1 MLKSLLGVLDTARN
15 ILSPDTS
22 LIRQVAAPLAH
33 LDAALAARA
42 AGYLADGSDATVLL
56 DLRRHAQAGDLLG
69 KPGRLRWNFHAVQD
83 DKQQAKA
90 IEAGMAARHALYR
103 RIEAR
108 PADMALLMR
117 MGRLLEAADQGQSLD
132 RAGSSAPDW
141 LAYVLNDAFWAC
153 MPNDGSA
160 RDEGKVA
167 EARPAWDIR
176 LLRALLDEA
185 GLPQA
190 MALNI
195 VFERRAIDSYY
206 QDQVYRRLLAAGP
219 LDDDML
225 ARPDDVAS
233 AAQTLSAIGRVVLVK
248 RIGGADALRAAY
260 AGLLMRLA
268 VSDSKTVRAAAARH
282 LDALDRAAC
291 HAGLAVLLREGQ
303 GEERANA
310 AELLARVQGDAA
322 GPVLEAALAQEPGK
336 AVQQAIRLA
345 LSRIGAA
352 ADAAD
357 IGLPDPPPLPPLPEV
372 TLADDA
378 VELLLANREQLLEHL
393 RLAAEEEQEEN
404 RSGKHKYTWRARH
417 YERYRRLGTGKL
429 RDAVRALNGD
439 RDALQVLAD
448 DNVNETL
455 GYGGRLE
462 ERADFGLLQALR
474 WHLNWGSGS
483 AWLWSSPRIQAW
495 LRRQDPSQ
503 VDLRHLRDAAVRCGA
518 PADAIALECLR
529 HTWSPG
535 SLPQAILPPEGVW
548 PCLAGHPDLI
558 DEGLGM
564 AAAERGR
571 YQNLDLGQ
579 TLAVLGTFPTVPAR
593 WLPRVLEFALG
604 ETKLHRQAAQRLL
617 GKLPDIG
624 KRVADALQS
633 NKQELRI
640 EAARWLARMDY
651 RAAVPALYTALD
663 KETREPVSAELMTA
677 LEILGEDITARL
689 APEALLAQALKGLKA
704 RAPAGLA
711 WLKLEQLPA
720 CAWQDAKGGNGAV
733 DPEIVRWWVILA
745 AKLKEPA
752 ANALLVRYL
761 GLLDAPSR
769 AALGRFLLHAF
780 IGQDTAHPPL
790 EEAIAWAGQHAPAR
804 YQQFQQ
810 MAKQYPDYYTELGEM
825 SQGQVF
831 ELVKREK
838 LGEYLGSAIGEKGI
852 LALTCAMPGH
862 EAVDA
867 IRQYMRDH
875 YPRRAQ
881 IEAMLEAAA
890 VSDDPAVIQFVLSI
904 ARRYR
909 TASVQQKARVLVE
922 RIAERN
928 GWTEEQLADRTIPT
942 GGLDESGRMS
952 FQYGARELSVVLDD
966 KLKIVLQNA
975 EGKAIAAL
983 PAARQNDAPEAIK
996 EGKQL
1001 FTSCKKEVKQVLDMQ
1016 TARLYEAM
1024 CASRAWPAAEWTEY
1038 VRRHPIVGR
1047 LAQRLAWTRL
1057 AADGSISG
1065 LFRPTED
1072 GSLIDAEDEEV
1083 SLDEKERIGLAHA
1096 SLLDEEQ
1103 VRAWLAH
1110 FKDYKVAPLFSQLTR
1125 RGPVL
1130 ADPAAQEIDD
1140 RLGWTS
1146 DTFTLRGAFNKL
1158 GYQRGSAEDGGVF
1171 MEYTRDFANAG
1182 LQVRIEFS
1190 GSSLPEENMPA
1201 ALKTLEFVRIGTG
1214 RGFGMHRGG
1223 SVALGKVPPVL
1234 LAEAYC
1240 DYHAVAAA
1248 CQGFDPDWERKMP
1261 W

>member
-1 MLKSLLGVLDTARN
+1 MFKSLLGVLDTARN
-15 ILSPDTS
+15 ILSPDAS
-22 LIRQVAAPLAH
+22 LVRQVAAPLAH
-33 LDAALAARA
+33 LDATLAARA

-56 DLRRHAQAGDLLG
+56 DLRHHAQAGDLLG
-69 KPGRLRWNFHAVQD
+69 KPGRLRWNFHAAQD
-83 DKQQAKA
+83 DKQLSKSV
-90 IEAGMAARHALYR
+90 EAGMAARHALYR

-108 PADMALLMR
+108 PADMALLAR
-117 MGRLLEAADQGQSLD
+117 MGRLFEAADQGQTLD
-132 RAGSSAPDW
+132 RVGSSAPDW
-141 LAYVLNDAFWAC
+141 LAYALNDALWAC
-153 MPNDGSA
+153 MPDAGIA
-160 RDEGKVA
+160 RDDGKVA

-176 LLRALLDEA
+176 LLRALLAEA
-185 GLPQA
+185 GLPQG

-195 VFERRAIDSYY
+195 VFERRAIDAYY

-219 LDDDML
+219 LDEDML

-233 AAQTLSAIGRVVLVK
+233 AAKTLSAAGRIVLVN
-248 RIGGADALRAAY
+248 RIGGADALRTTY

-282 LDALDRAAC
+282 LDALDRDAC
-291 HAGLAVLLREGQ
+291 HAGLAALLREGQ

-310 AELLARVQGDAA
+310 AELLARVQGNAA

-336 AVQQAIRLA
+336 AVQQAIRMA

-357 IGLPDPPPLPPLPEV
+357 IGLPDPPPLPPFIE
-372 TLADDA
+372 TRLADDA
-378 VELLLANREQLLEHL
+378 IELLLANREQQLERL
-393 RLAAEEEQEEN
+393 RLAAVEEQEEN
-404 RSGKHKYTWRARH
+404 RSAKHKYTWRAQH
-417 YERYRRLGTGKL
+417 YERYRRLGMGQL

-439 RDALQVLAD
+439 PDAVRVLAD
-448 DNVNETL
+448 ENVSATL
-455 GYGGRLE
+455 ACGGRLE
-462 ERADFGLLQALR
+462 ARADFGLMQALR
-474 WHLNWGSGS
+474 WQLNCRPNSY
-483 AWLWSSPRIQAW
+483 WLWFSQPFQSW
-495 LRRQDPSQ
+495 LRRQDPAQ
-503 VDLRHLRDAAVRCGA
+503 VDLRQLSEAAVRCGA
-518 PADAIALECLR
+518 APDEFALTCLR
-529 HTWSPG
+529 SSWRPAA
-535 SLPQAILPPEGVW
+535 LPQGLLPPERVW
-548 PCLAGHPDLI
+548 PCLARHPDLI

-564 AAAERGR
+564 AASERGN
-571 YQNLDLGQ
+571 QTLDLGL
-579 TLAVLGTFPTVPAR
+579 TLAALDTFPAVPAR
-593 WLPRVLEFALG
+593 WLPRVMELALG
-604 ETKLHRQAAQRLL
+604 DTKSQRQAAQRVL

-624 KRVADALQS
+624 KRVAEALQS

-640 EAARWLARMDY
+640 EAARWLARMDC
-651 RAAVPALYTALD
+651 RPAVPALYAALD

-677 LEILGEDITARL
+677 LERLGEDISARL
-689 APEALLAQALKGLKA
+689 APQALLAQARKGLKG
-704 RAPAGLA
+704 RAPSGLA

-720 CAWQDAKGGNGAV
+720 CDWLGAKGANAAV
-733 DPEIVRWWVILA
+733 DPDIVRWWVILA

-780 IGQDTAHPPL
+780 IAHDTAHPPL
-790 EEAIAWAGQHAPAR
+790 EEAIAWAGQHAPGR

-810 MAKQYPDYYTELGEM
+810 MARQFPDYYAEAGKL
-825 SQGQVF
+825 SQEQVF

-838 LGEYLGSAIGEKGI
+838 LSEYLGSAIGEKGI

-862 EAVDA
+862 EVVDA

-881 IEAMLEAAA
+881 IEAMLEAAS

-909 TASVQQKARVLVE
+909 TASVQEKARVLVE

-928 GWTEEQLADRTIPT
+928 GWTEDQLADRTIPT
-942 GGLDESGRMS
+942 GGLDESGRMR
-952 FQYGARELSVVLDD
+952 FQYGTREFSVVLDD
-966 KLKIVLQNA
+966 KLKPVLHNA
-975 EGKAIAAL
+975 EGKPVAAL
-983 PAARQNDAPEAIK
+983 PAARQNDPPESIK

-1001 FTSCKKEVKQVLDMQ
+1001 FTSCKKEVRQVVDMQ

-1024 CASRAWPAAEWTEY
+1024 CASRAWPAAEWNEY

-1047 LAQRLAWTRL
+1047 LAQRLVWTRL
-1057 AADGSISG
+1057 DGDGAIAG

-1072 GSLIDAEDEEV
+1072 GSLIDAGDDEV
-1083 SLDEKERIGLAHA
+1083 SLGGEGRIGLAHA
-1096 SLLDEEQ
+1096 SLLDEE
-1103 VRAWLAH
+1103 RIKPWLAH
-1110 FKDYKVAPLFSQLTR
+1110 FKDYKVTPLFPQLAR
-1125 RGPVL
+1125 RSPQL
-1130 ADPAAQEIDD
+1130 ADPAAEAIGD

-1171 MEYTRDFANAG
+1171 MEYTRDFASVG

-1190 GSSLPEENMPA
+1190 GSALPEENMPA
-1201 ALKTLEFVRIGTG
+1201 ALKTLGFVRIGTA
-1214 RGFGMHRGG
+1214 RGFGTHPGG

-1234 LAEAYC
+1234 LAEAYG